1 MIEDAA
7 GTIRPRGNTRAMLAV
22 GLVAALAPAAWSQQA
37 LGSRMVKG
45 RPITEFL
52 SAGGLAAALGKQV
65 GSVPPGS
72 DAVVDFNL
80 TPATTVTANGFVNDP
95 CLDPAPS
102 TPFPFNFFDVVQSEP
117 ELAVWNGAPNGRESK
132 PIVAG
137 YNDSRG
143 FTTNTQGLSGFAYNL
158 RSGQKG
164 KWIDGGGLPPRFPD
178 TGPPPPGGLA
188 FDQFFGDP
196 TLVVNQRTGGFFY
209 GSLYVAPQGYFTLS
223 VSRGVFKN
231 AKPQGVESVSNTRCE
246 GRSHLF
252 GVPLDPP
259 AGNQRIIWDKPVEAI
274 RPPFL
279 GPGNADF
286 PDKPF
291 LAIDQKT
298 GTLYMTYTRFAANGA
313 TPLEVVVSFDGGQ
326 TWTPPRTIVPNLND
340 TLNQAVMAVVTP
352 TGRVVTTWW
361 ARVFDLTNP
370 AFPIKRAQIQ
380 AAYSDDQGLTWSD
393 VIRVASAGPQGEPLG
408 YNRGRALILNA
419 PFIAVDRGKDDGT
432 DTAAEKKRA
441 GFGNVYIVY
450 TRGTTPLPAVAFDAV
465 ADVFVARSTDNG
477 RSWGQPVRV
486 NDDGTPTVHVFPNI
500 QVNKDGKVF
509 VSWIDRRRDPVDN
522 VLNDTFAAASTDLG
536 QTFGPNRRITDV
548 PATSWFARADAAPNF
563 GDYNSSDLIDWEE
576 FAVIWADG
584 RFLPPGRSHALHR
597 GTKATPDA
605 LFARTPGL

>member
-1 MIEDAA
+1 MLEVTV
-7 GTIRPRGNTRAMLAV
+7 GTVRPRARTRAILAI
-22 GLVAALAPAAWSQQA
+22 GLTVAIVPAAWGQQA

-52 SAGGLAAALGKQV
+52 SAGGLAAALGKHV

-72 DAVVDFNL
+72 DAIDL
-80 TPATTVTANGFVNDP
+80 TGPASPTASTNGFVNDP
-95 CLDPAPS
+95 CLDPGPLV
-102 TPFPFNFFDVVQSEP
+102 PFPFNFFDVVQSET
-117 ELAVWNGAPNGRESK
+117 ELAVWNGAPGGREFK

-137 YNDSRG
+137 YNDSKG

-158 RSGQKG
+158 RSGQKD

-196 TLVVNQRTGGFFY
+196 SLVVNQRTGEFFY
-209 GSLYVAPQGYFTLS
+209 GSIYVSPQGYSTIS

-231 AKPQGVESVSNTRCE
+231 AKPQGAESVSNTRCE
-246 GRSHLF
+246 GRSDLF
-252 GVPLDPP
+252 GVPLNPP
-259 AGNQRIIWDKPVEAI
+259 AGNQRIIWDKPVEAV

-279 GPGNADF
+279 GPDNADF

-298 GTLYMTYTRFAANGA
+298 GTLYVTYTRFAADGP
-313 TPLEVVVSFDGGQ
+313 TPLEVVVSFDGGH

-340 TLNQAVMAVVTP
+340 TLNQAAMAVVTP
-352 TGRVVTTWW
+352 TGRVIATWW
-361 ARVFDLTNP
+361 SRVFDLNDPT
-370 AFPIKRAQIQ
+370 FPIKRAQIQ
-380 AAYSDDQGLTWSD
+380 AAYSDNQGLTWSD
-393 VIRVASAGPQGEPLG
+393 VIRVAAAEPQGEPPG
-408 YNRGRALILNA
+408 YNRERPLILNA
-419 PFIAVDRGKDDGT
+419 PFIAVDRGKDDGN

-450 TRGTTPLPAVAFDAV
+450 TRGTTPLPAIAFDKA
-465 ADVFVARSTDNG
+465 ADIFVVRSTNDG
-477 RSWGQPVRV
+477 RSWGQPVRI
-486 NDDGTPTVHVFPNI
+486 NDDGTQTIHVFPNV

-509 VSWIDRRRDPVDN
+509 VSWIDRRRDPVN
-522 VLNDTFAAASTDLG
+522 NIFNDTFAAASTDLG
-536 QTFGPNRRITDV
+536 QTFGPNLRVTDV
-548 PATSWFARADAAPNF
+548 PGTSWFTRADAAPNF
-563 GDYNSSDLIDWEE
+563 GDYNSSDLIDYDE

-584 RFLPPGRSHALHR
+584 RFLPPGRTKVLHR

-605 LFARTPGL
+605 LFTRTPGL